1 MKYGWICKSGK
12 FLPQNET
19 GTWKWVR
26 KAIFKITYLEIAKT
40 DNIMTNRNQLQLLA
54 IPFQTY
60 KILRLLRWERR
71 IFVTICGRNKQKCA
85 CIIMKNSYRC
95 TTFFRFI
102 QYLHIWRILWWAW
115 TETLIRAQ
123 PFQKQCSNSNN
134 NDDMF
139 KSRLL
144 RSCGGFYHML
154 WTALLYFLKENHSNR
169 CCGANQVNHVWSKA
183 GRSTG
188 TACSAIPEHNPS
200 IVHLFRSYIFICSN

>member
-1 MKYGWICKSGK
+1 MKQG
-12 FLPQNET
+12 
-19 GTWKWVR
+19 
-26 KAIFKITYLEIAKT
+26 LE
-40 DNIMTNRNQLQLLA
+40 NGLERQ
-54 IPFQTY
+54 F
-60 KILRLLRWERR
+60 LRLLTWRLPKPLTLWQTK
-71 IFVTICGRNKQKCA
+71 INFN
-85 CIIMKNSYRC
+85 
-95 TTFFRFI
+95 FWLFRFKPTKSYD
-102 QYLHIWRILWWAW
+102 YLVGKTYICYYMWQKQAKMCLHNYEKLLQMHDFFQVHSIHIWRILWWAW
-115 TETLIRAQ
+115 TETQIRAQ

>member
-1 MKYGWICKSGK
+1 MW
-12 FLPQNET
+12 QNQAELCLHDYE
-19 GTWKWVR
+19 K
-26 KAIFKITYLEIAKT
+26 L
-40 DNIMTNRNQLQLLA
+40 LQLHDY
-54 IPFQTY
+54 FQVHS
-60 KILRLLRWERR
+60 IH
-71 IFVTICGRNKQKCA
+71 V
-85 CIIMKNSYRC
+85 
-95 TTFFRFI
+95 
-102 QYLHIWRILWWAW
+102 WRILWWTW
-115 TETLIRAQ
+115 TETQIRAQ

-188 TACSAIPEHNPS
+188 TVCSAIPEHNPS
-200 IVHLFRSYIFICSN
+200 KVHLFRSYSFVVTKCIEFLTLAQELRSSPLHWIYAVGWWEFEQAIVFQSLFIIWSQLKHPKCSLKSLKLAMKNENVLQAR

>member
-1 MKYGWICKSGK
+1 MLDCQLPITLWPTEINFNFWLFHFKLTKS
-12 FLPQNET
+12 LD
-19 GTWKWVR
+19 
-26 KAIFKITYLEIAKT
+26 YL
-40 DNIMTNRNQLQLLA
+40 RS
-54 IPFQTY
+54 
-60 KILRLLRWERR
+60 WEKR
-71 IFVTICGRNKQKCA
+71 IFVTICGRIKHNCA
-85 CIIMKNSYRC
+85 CMIMKNSYRY
-95 TTFFRFI
+95 TTIFRFI
-102 QYLHIWRILWWAW
+102 QYMFEGYFGGHELKHRS
-115 TETLIRAQ
+115 EHS
-123 PFQKQCSNSNN
+123 FFKKKCSNSNN